1 MLSIVVCLPQSR
13 LASFFLQE
21 RQLWAGG
28 HQVIPALH
36 SFSMGRCHSIS
47 TVLMSKPGQ
56 VHKLGLGFRDSS
68 QMSNKG
74 LNWRFLGRFYR
85 ESSTWVETTYA
96 FFKLLQFQISDER
109 CAPKGTQQPRKSEG
123 GIGPGAIFGICIV
136 LVLVISI
143 GAWCVYAYRY
153 PTSKSGLFLIE
164 VSLG

>member
-1 MLSIVVCLPQSR
+1 
-13 LASFFLQE
+13 
-21 RQLWAGG
+21 
-28 HQVIPALH
+28 
-36 SFSMGRCHSIS
+36 
-47 TVLMSKPGQ
+47 MSKPGQ

-68 QMSNKG
+68 QMSNKC
-74 LNWRFLGRFYR
+74 LNWRFLGSFGDIKRFCR
-85 ESSTWVETTYA
+85 ESSTWVETTYD

-109 CAPKGTQQPRKSEG
+109 CAPKGTKSKG
-123 GIGPGAIFGICIV
+123 GIGAGAIFGICIV